1 MLLLYVVTV
10 LVRQVDNCI
19 EILPY
24 WSIVVQLFTAL
35 LQYSFMRLE
44 NSERLFSDNLDGVSY
59 SIILPAH
66 QKKIVFTLVN
76 EEVRSNNIW
85 GIQCICVITDV
96 LFTVVEDKNGNTIDD
111 CDFYVLLSS
120 PYNP

>member
-1 MLLLYVVTV
+1 MWSLCWYDKLTTV
-10 LVRQVDNCI
+10 LKFCPTGALLFNCSLHCYSTPLCAWKI
-19 EILPY
+19 QSACSQTILMACH
-24 WSIVVQLFTAL
+24 IQLFFL
-35 LQYSFMRLE
+35 HIR
-44 NSERLFSDNLDGVSY
+44 
-59 SIILPAH
+59 
-66 QKKIVFTLVN
+66 KKIVFTLVN